1 MIRNLNHQNEFA
13 KSDLVELEAE
23 SRVFEVLPF
32 TNVYDKGYRAKA
44 VARKC
49 GRQHV
54 IQPDWAVRDK
64 HFSRSQT
71 L

>member
-1 MIRNLNHQNEFA
+1 
-13 KSDLVELEAE
+13 
-23 SRVFEVLPF
+23 VFEVLPF